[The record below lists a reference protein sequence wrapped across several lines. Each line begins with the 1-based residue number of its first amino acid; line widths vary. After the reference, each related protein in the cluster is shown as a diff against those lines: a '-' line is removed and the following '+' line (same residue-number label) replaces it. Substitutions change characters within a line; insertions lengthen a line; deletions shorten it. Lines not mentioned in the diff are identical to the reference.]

1 MMPQVISEQGRRAHE
16 SSGGNALGG
25 LNVASD
31 CPEALARLQEY
42 LDGEMEEWQIAE
54 ISAHLAACY
63 PCGDRA
69 EFERHLRTVV
79 RVHAAELAPEGLLE
93 KVRTCCRNEA
103 SRH

>member
-1 MMPQVISEQGRRAHE
+1 MSRTVGTR
-16 SSGGNALGG
+16 LGG

-31 CPEALARLQEY
+31 CPEALERLQEY

-79 RVHAAELAPEGLLE
+79 RRHAVNELAPEGLLE
-93 KVRTCCRNEA
+93 KVRNCCRNAA
-103 SRH
+103 SSHTSPA

>member
-1 MMPQVISEQGRRAHE
+1 MT
-16 SSGGNALGG
+16 
-25 LNVASD
+25 SD
-31 CPEALARLQEY
+31 CPEALERLQEY

-79 RVHAAELAPEGLLE
+79 RTCGAELAPEGLLE
-93 KVRTCCRNEA
+93 KVRACCRNEA
-103 SRH
+103 PRH